1 MMWLR
6 LCATVSAASFL
17 TLIDGNKWMDQ
28 SSKRLPPFFLTV
40 QISERPRQHGLVDRV
55 LRRAGFEPY
64 AQSLRHCGH
73 RPSRGLASP
82 PGQLKTSCPF
92 ITAVAEPVLL
102 VRHARI
108 GSAVQRGHQ
117 PDQPVGRSHEPH
129 PLWSGRASLEVDQ
142 RWGR

>member
-1 MMWLR
+1 MQPSPLR
-6 LCATVSAASFL
+6 PYDPYRREQV
-17 TLIDGNKWMDQ
+17 DGSVEQ
-28 SSKRLPPFFLTV
+28 APPPFFLTV
-40 QISERPRQHGLVDRV
+40 QISERLRQHGLVDRV

-108 GSAVQRGHQ
+108 GSAVQRATSRINPSAGHT
-117 PDQPVGRSHEPH
+117 SHIH
-129 PLWSGRASLEVDQ
+129 SGRAARVREVDQ